1 MSTELN
7 LPTLDTL
14 NDTDR
19 FALSILKGSK
29 ADMVAKA
36 IRWSTI
42 NTYSGNLDGLQKFSK
57 ILQDD
62 LRQLNCSIE
71 VIETDAMEKVSS
83 DGRLIKT
90 YTAPVIEARANAGAP
105 IQVVLTGHYDTVFPE
120 GTFENITDIGDGK
133 LNGPGLADM
142 KGGIVVMIE
151 ALKAFETTDLKNNI
165 GYHIVLTPDE
175 ETGNFASRGRLEIA
189 AKAAHIGLTFEPS
202 METGAM
208 SGARKGSAI
217 FDVILKGSA
226 AHAGRNPEDGKS
238 AIHAAAKFTDR
249 LEYLNFKRDGVSFN
263 VGSID
268 GGGPSNI
275 VPALAIVRFG
285 VRAPD
290 EEASNWA
297 IQQIDDL
304 LAEVCMLDGISG
316 HIHGGFYRPPK
327 PRNEAQET
335 LFKATKETGQALG
348 LNLEF
353 VDTGG
358 VCEGNN
364 VFAAGTPNIDTLGV
378 RGGRIHSPDEFV
390 VTDSFEER
398 ASLALLL
405 LLRIADGR
413 INAAHIKSLMKAQKN
428 A

>member
-1 MSTELN
+1 MQEELAQ
-7 LPTLDTL
+7 LD
-14 NDTDR
+14 
-19 FALSILKGSK
+19 
-29 ADMVAKA
+29 
-36 IRWSTI
+36 
-42 NTYSGNLDGLQKFSK
+42 
-57 ILQDD
+57 
-62 LRQLNCSIE
+62 CSID
-71 VIETDAMEKVSS
+71 VIETPPMEKVAD
-83 DGRLIKT
+83 DGSIIQT
-90 YTAPVIEARANAGAP
+90 FTAPVIEARARVNASV
-105 IQVVLTGHYDTVFPE
+105 QVVLTGHYDTVFPE
-120 GTFENITDIGDGK
+120 GTFEQITDIGDGK

-142 KGGIVVMIE
+142 KGGIIVMIE
-151 ALKAFETTDLKNNI
+151 ALKALERSELKNDI

-175 ETGNFASRGRLEIA
+175 ETGNFASRGRLELA
-189 AKAAHIGLTFEPS
+189 AKAAQIGLTFEPS

-217 FDVILKGSA
+217 FDVILNGRA

-238 AIHAAAKFTDR
+238 AIHAAAKFTDK
-249 LEYLNFKRDGVSFN
+249 LENLNFVRDGVSFN
-263 VGSID
+263 VGKID
-268 GGGPSNI
+268 GGGPNNI

-290 EEASNWA
+290 EEASQWA
-297 IQQIDDL
+297 IDQIDQL
-304 LAEVCMLDGISG
+304 LAEVCELDGISG

-327 PRNEAQET
+327 PRNKAQET
-335 LFKATKETGQALG
+335 LFQATKQTGHALG

-378 RGGRIHSPDEFV
+378 RGGRIHSHDEFV

-398 ASLALLL
+398 AKLALLL

-413 INAAHIKSLMKAQKN
+413 INAAQIKSLMKAT
-428 A
+428 